1 MGASNSVWEV
11 MKFRSPLWRSLWRFG
26 AVEADA
32 ARPPVE
38 MAPAGGAL
46 HGSNVRD
53 HINLCKRLCCWQSLF
68 RRGLITAP
76 ERGRIA
82 SFE

>member
-1 MGASNSVWEV
+1 M
-11 MKFRSPLWRSLWRFG
+11 MKFRSPLWRSLSRFG

-32 ARPPVE
+32 ARLLVE

-46 HGSNVRD
+46 HRPNVHDR
-53 HINLCKRLCCWQSLF
+53 INLCKRLCCWQSLF
-68 RRGLITAP
+68 RRGLMTAP
-76 ERGRIA
+76 ERDRIA